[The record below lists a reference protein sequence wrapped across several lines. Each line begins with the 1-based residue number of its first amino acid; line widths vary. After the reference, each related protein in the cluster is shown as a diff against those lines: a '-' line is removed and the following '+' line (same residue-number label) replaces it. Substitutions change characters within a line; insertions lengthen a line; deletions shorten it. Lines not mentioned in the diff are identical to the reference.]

1 MNDQVP
7 LDSVIVKDLRL
18 TKHPFHR
25 LQVQSRSTRRVA
37 VNVVTKYSRVWPSS
51 LTRPARFG
59 PVSVCRWYVRH
70 KPMLVSSSKRATVQM
85 FPDHS
90 LASHWRLGYFIND
103 LFWPRP
109 SCVITSRMLTSFQL
123 HAISCIYTTSQNI
136 WFGFVWVEFN
146 APPDTI

>member
-37 VNVVTKYSRVWPSS
+37 VNVVIKYSMVWPSS

-59 PVSVCRWYVRH
+59 PRVRTSVGGMSV
-70 KPMLVSSSKRATVQM
+70 
-85 FPDHS
+85 
-90 LASHWRLGYFIND
+90 
-103 LFWPRP
+103 
-109 SCVITSRMLTSFQL
+109 TSRYLSAVPSVQQFKCFLVTRWPVTGGWDTSSITYFDL
-123 HAISCIYTTSQNI
+123 DRHVLLPAECWPVFSCTPFRVATLRRTTS
-136 WFGFVWVEFN
+136 GLVWVEFN